1 MGVGLP
7 VSDRSYPLGT
17 RAYGTYV
24 ARAEVLSP
32 VLEAARQQG
41 YSLAAA
47 CSACNASLHA
57 HGSDRSDPGGWP
69 FRLRPFTLADFGAVR
84 EASGDSYIPLITTVP
99 AAFTEDEGHRF
110 IERQLSRAAQGTG
123 YSFAI
128 ADAGTDRGV
137 GQVGLWLKDL
147 GEGRASIGY
156 WVVRSARGRRAA
168 ASALQ
173 ALALWALDDLQVPR
187 LELYVEPWNM
197 ASIKTA
203 ERAGFQREGLLRSWQ
218 EVGGTRKD
226 MYMYARPLGD
236 P

>member
-1 MGVGLP
+1 MWHAPGCYLRYWKRRGSKDIRSLRLVRRAMLP
-7 VSDRSYPLGT
+7 CMPMALIVPT
-17 RAYGTYV
+17 
-24 ARAEVLSP
+24 
-32 VLEAARQQG
+32 
-41 YSLAAA
+41 LAA
-47 CSACNASLHA
+47 
-57 HGSDRSDPGGWP
+57 GP
-69 FRLRPFTLADFGAVR
+69 FRLRAFTLADFEAVR

-110 IERQLSRAAQGTG
+110 IERQWSRAAQGTG

-173 ALALWALDDLQVPR
+173 ALALWALHDLQVPR

-218 EVGGTRKD
+218 EVGGTRRD
-226 MYMYARPLGD
+226 MYMYACLPGD
-236 P
+236 PAPFAS